1 VTTHVKSA
9 MVVCIALVSFAAQPF
24 GQAAP
29 PPSGQTATTPSGQ
42 TSKPAAG
49 QASTARPGSVALTV
63 VTESGATLSGAAV
76 SLRGA
81 VDRQA
86 LAGTDGVATLLNI
99 PPGTYRARISRDGYV
114 TFEKEVTIRA
124 GVRATSEAAL
134 TAAPAAPPPP
144 PPAPKETPK
153 PSPSQS
159 QSESR
164 GPVGAAK
171 VLSLTDLA
179 EQMLNDKAPLVE
191 REIGCSVATASQ
203 LILVRETLTSHT
215 HADADEMLY
224 VVAGDATL
232 KIADKD
238 TQVSAGWFGIVPRGS
253 AHSLAK
259 RGRNAPIVLAIRSGQ
274 PCGG

>member
-1 VTTHVKSA
+1 MTTHVKSA

-29 PPSGQTATTPSGQ
+29 PPTGQAATPASGQTN
-42 TSKPAAG
+42 KPAG
-49 QASTARPGSVALTV
+49 QASTAKPGSVAVTV

-76 SLRGA
+76 SLRGS

-99 PPGTYRARISRDGYV
+99 PPGTYRVRISRDGYV

-124 GVRATSEAAL
+124 GVRSTSEAAL

-153 PSPSQS
+153 PSPSQP
-159 QSESR
+159 EPR

-179 EQMLNDKAPLVE
+179 EKMLDEKAPLVE

-203 LILVRETLTSHT
+203 LILIRETLTSHT

-224 VVAGDATL
+224 VVAGDALL
-232 KIADKD
+232 KIADKE
-238 TQVSAGWFGIVPRGS
+238 TPFSFGSFAIVPRGQ
-253 AHSLAK
+253 AHSIAK

>member
-1 VTTHVKSA
+1 MRTQLKSA
-9 MVVCIALVSFAAQPF
+9 LLVCIALLVSLVAR
-24 GQAAP
+24 
-29 PPSGQTATTPSGQ
+29 PSGQTPASGSGQAATPSSGQARSSGAATTA
-42 TSKPAAG
+42 K
-49 QASTARPGSVALTV
+49 PGSLALTV
-63 VTESGATLSGAAV
+63 VTESGATLQGAAV
-76 SLRGA
+76 SVRGA

-86 LAGTDGVATLLNI
+86 LAGADGVATLLNI
-99 PPGTYRARISRDGYV
+99 PPGTYRARISREGYV

-124 GVRATSEAAL
+124 GARATSEAAL

-153 PSPSQS
+153 PTPSA
-159 QSESR
+159 EPR

-179 EQMLNDKAPLVE
+179 ERMLSEQGPLVE

-203 LILVRETLTSHT
+203 LVLIRETLTSHT

-224 VVAGDATL
+224 VLAGDATL

-253 AHSLAK
+253 AHAITK

>member
-1 VTTHVKSA
+1 MKSA

-29 PPSGQTATTPSGQ
+29 SSGQAAAPLSGQTN
-42 TSKPAAG
+42 KPAG
-49 QASTARPGSVALTV
+49 QATTARPGSVALTV
-63 VTESGATLSGAAV
+63 VTESGATLPGAAV
-76 SLRGA
+76 SIRGA

-86 LAGTDGVATLLNI
+86 LAGPDGVATLLNI

-124 GVRATSEAAL
+124 GVRAASEAAL
-134 TAAPAAPPPP
+134 SAAPAAPPPP

-159 QSESR
+159 EPR

-179 EQMLNDKAPLVE
+179 EKMLDEKAPLVE

-203 LILVRETLTSHT
+203 LVLIRETLTSHT

-224 VVAGDATL
+224 VVAGDAVL
-232 KIADKD
+232 KIADKE
-238 TQVSAGWFGIVPRGS
+238 TPFSFGSFAIVPRGQ
-253 AHSLAK
+253 AHSITK
-259 RGRNAPIVLAIRSGQ
+259 RGRNAPIVLAIRSGH

>member
-1 VTTHVKSA
+1 VTTHFKSA
-9 MVVCIALVSFAAQPF
+9 MVVCIALLASFTAQPF
-24 GQAAP
+24 GQAP
-29 PPSGQTATTPSGQ
+29 PPSGQATAPPSGQ
-42 TSKPAAG
+42 ARNPAG
-49 QASTARPGSVALTV
+49 QAATAKPGSVALTV
-63 VTESGATLSGAAV
+63 VTESGATLPGAAV
-76 SLRGA
+76 SIRGA

-86 LAGTDGVATLLNI
+86 LAGPDGVATLLNI
-99 PPGTYRARISRDGYV
+99 PAGTYRARISRDGYV

-134 TAAPAAPPPP
+134 SAAPAAPPLPP

-153 PSPSQS
+153 PSQS
-159 QSESR
+159 QSEPR
-164 GPVGAAK
+164 GPIGAPK
-171 VLSLTDLA
+171 VLSLIDLTD
-179 EQMLNDKAPLVE
+179 QMLRDQAPLVE

-203 LILVRETLTSHT
+203 LILIRETLASHT

-253 AHSLAK
+253 AHSVTK